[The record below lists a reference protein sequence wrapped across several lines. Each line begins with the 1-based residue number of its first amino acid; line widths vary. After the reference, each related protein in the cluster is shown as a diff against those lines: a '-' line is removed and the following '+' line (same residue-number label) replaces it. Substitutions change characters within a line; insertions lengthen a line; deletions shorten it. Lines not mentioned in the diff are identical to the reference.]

1 MHFVLCILYFGGYF
15 DICDDLFDTKDEV
28 FGAWVCA
35 MCICHLQIF
44 IWNFMFFL
52 HRPGER

>member
-35 MCICHLQIF
+35 MCICHSQIF
-44 IWNFMFFL
+44 IWSFMLFL
-52 HRPGER
+52 HRPQF